1 MLELLFMLCLLGVF
15 GKLLVFGIRATWGIA
30 KILFTI
36 VFLPVVLIALVFGG
50 LLYVAF
56 PVLVVIGIVA
66 MVATR

>member
-36 VFLPVVLIALVFGG
+36 VFLPVVLLALVFSG